1 MSGPSNPFSEQDDNP
16 LPPRL
21 VADLKALR
29 RTPAVPPAVDR
40 AIRDQARY
48 HFTRYRRIQIWRR
61 VGGGIAA
68 AAVLAIGFKVAV
80 FDHFDGFRK
89 SESAPRAA
97 MAPPSSGADHYQA
110 GSPATQPVRIRLAAE
125 DIDRNGV
132 VNVLDAFTVARGI
145 KSHHTEPAWDVNH
158 DGVIDQQDVDLI
170 AMTAVRVKGGVQ

>member
-1 MSGPSNPFSEQDDNP
+1 MSGPSNPFSEEDDVT

-21 VADLKALR
+21 AADLKALQ

-48 HFTRYRRIQIWRR
+48 HFSRYRRIQIWRR

-68 AAVLAIGFKVAV
+68 AAVLAIGLKIAV
-80 FDHFDGFRK
+80 FNHLDSLGPMASSPSPTVADRLQ
-89 SESAPRAA
+89 SSAA
-97 MAPPSSGADHYQA
+97 
-110 GSPATQPVRIRLAAE
+110 SPATQPTRIRLAAE

-145 KSHHTEPAWDVNH
+145 KSHHTQPAWDVNH
-158 DGVIDQQDVDLI
+158 DGVVDQQDVDLI